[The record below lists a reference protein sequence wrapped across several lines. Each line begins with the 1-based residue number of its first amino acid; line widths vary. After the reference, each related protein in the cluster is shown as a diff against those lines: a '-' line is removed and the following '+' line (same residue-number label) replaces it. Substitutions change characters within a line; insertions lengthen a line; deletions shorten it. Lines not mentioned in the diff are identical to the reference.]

1 MSQVSK
7 LSLRV
12 NPVEQTEND
21 PQNVEL
27 STSVSG
33 REQLAAGLTALF
45 VIVCIFAI
53 VWNADSRS
61 VSRTSKAK
69 TQLERVANPNSPAD
83 SLNDVRRRKSNILT
97 PNNTSVV
104 PAEAAVA
111 APKQTNIEPTTW
123 LDLNDADIKFLFML
137 MATVFGAW
145 VAYLGHRFNLDHN
158 KRSHALQV
166 QSEKRLNA
174 EADRTAQAKE
184 LELQNQKTETL
195 VKWVQLLGCED
206 KLAHLD
212 QRVAAS
218 LVLAKSGM
226 VEIALTYLDSVWRKK
241 PIAGEETDFDA
252 GCAVAV
258 INEGLASKNETLQ
271 DLAAMILEYH
281 AKKLSITTEGKVDY
295 FWPNVVE
302 WRWKPELTVYAR
314 LAIWQ
319 ALGNALVTHKF
330 ELWHEG
336 TLRGAF
342 VTFHAAM
349 TQDPS
354 DIVKHASAKVAKAVL
369 ERFGTLEVLLTS
381 EQKYCDRQDV
391 LAEIEAEL
399 AKSIPKLPTAVS
411 ELLHQIEAW
420 CNEKSTNPGDP
431 AVVEMKGPVD
441 V

>member
-1 MSQVSK
+1 MSSFMTIGK
-7 LSLRV
+7 SRT
-12 NPVEQTEND
+12 VEKTENG
-21 PQNVEL
+21 PENTEL
-27 STSVSG
+27 ITSVSG
-33 REQLAAGLTALF
+33 REQLAAGLTGLF
-45 VIVCIFAI
+45 ILVLIFAV

-61 VSRTSKAK
+61 DSRNAKAK
-69 TQLERVANPNSPAD
+69 SQSEAVAISDRPAE
-83 SLNDVRRRKSNILT
+83 LQEDVGGSKPSNVT
-97 PNNTSVV
+97 PNNIGVV
-104 PAEAAVA
+104 PVTTDIPASKETS
-111 APKQTNIEPTTW
+111 PDQTTW
-123 LDLNDADIKFLFML
+123 LGLNDSDIKFLMMVL
-137 MATVFGAW
+137 VSVFGAW

-158 KRSHALQV
+158 KRSLALQK
-166 QSEKRLNA
+166 QAEERLKEEGVRAA
-174 EADRTAQAKE
+174 EAKG

-226 VEIALTYLDSVWRKK
+226 VEIALTYLDSAWRKK
-241 PIAGEETDFDA
+241 PTAGEETDFDA

-258 INEGLASKNETLQ
+258 INEGLACKNETLQ

-302 WRWKPELTVYAR
+302 WRWKSELTVYAR

-349 TQDPS
+349 KQDPS
-354 DIVKHASAKVAKAVL
+354 DIVKHASAKVAKAIL

-381 EQKYCDRQDV
+381 EQKYCERQDV
-391 LAEIEAEL
+391 LAEIDAEL
-399 AKSIPKLPTAVS
+399 AKSTPKLPTAVS
-411 ELLHQIEAW
+411 ELLHQIEKW
-420 CNEKSTNPGDP
+420 CNEKSTNAGDS
-431 AVVEMKGPVD
+431 AVAEMKGPLD